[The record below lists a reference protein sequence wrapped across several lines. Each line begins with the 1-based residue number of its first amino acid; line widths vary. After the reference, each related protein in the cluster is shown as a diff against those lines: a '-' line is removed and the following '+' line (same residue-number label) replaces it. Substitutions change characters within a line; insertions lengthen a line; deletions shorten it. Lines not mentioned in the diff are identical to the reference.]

1 MSRLQIFIS
10 STSVDLQ
17 EHRRAVFDAIMQ
29 AGEYGIDMKYFGS
42 RPDDPVSVC
51 REAVEQAD
59 VLVGIYAMRY
69 GWIPEGEKCSITE
82 MEFDY
87 ARQLG
92 KPCLCYVVDEKN
104 ANWPIHLIEFAAIAQ
119 LTAFKQKVGQLVR
132 TTFTTPDNLA
142 KNVVADLARLMKTTA
157 GTGSDAASK
166 SRKKTGKSIPPHR
179 AFYCN
184 RSRQMDEF
192 LPAFFDSIPPKLLYY
207 YLYGDAKQA
216 HASLSV
222 RFGHEIAGQWFD
234 WEESDGTEAASTKK
248 WKYRKIKPQFSG
260 SAAMNRIN
268 LLRELYT
275 AFKIDMNA
283 PGADR
288 KLTDLLKSP
297 VLAGFGPVDTVIL
310 LLTLDD
316 HNWQPEHTP
325 AAVRHFIENYCDCT
339 LPEHAPRIL
348 FLFGIEYQKQ
358 NAKVRAEVKQA
369 IETAGHGAPL
379 PELQP
384 VDRRDVTE
392 WFTLPE
398 HEPLL
403 EEGKTAED
411 MTDKHFGPFDQK
423 DMFEIELVLKRLIE
437 QYNTEIS

>member
-1 MSRLQIFIS
+1 MSRLQVFIS
-10 STSVDLQ
+10 STSIDLQ
-17 EHRRAVFDAIMQ
+17 EHRRAVFDAVMQ

-42 RPDDPVSVC
+42 RPDDPVEVC
-51 REAVEQAD
+51 FEAIREAD

-69 GWIPEGEKCSITE
+69 GWIPEGQTCSITE

-104 ANWPIHLIEFAAIAQ
+104 ANWPIHLIEFAAIPA
-119 LTAFKQKVGQLVR
+119 LANFKQKVGQLVR

-142 KNVVADLARLMKTTA
+142 KNVVADLAREMKKR
-157 GTGSDAASK
+157 AAAETPPPAAARK
-166 SRKKTGKSIPPHR
+166 SPENRRGIQPHR
-179 AFYCN
+179 ALYCN

-192 LPAFFDSIPPKLLYY
+192 LPAFFEGEPPKLLYY

-216 HASLSV
+216 HSSLSQ

-234 WEESDGTEAASTKK
+234 WECRDADAENVKN
-248 WKYRKIKPQFSG
+248 WKYRKIKTQFSG

-275 AFKIDMNA
+275 AFKLDLNA
-283 PGADR
+283 PTAQR
-288 KLTDLLKSP
+288 KLNDLLKSP
-297 VLAGFGPVDTVIL
+297 ILSNFKTNDTVIL

-316 HNWQPEHTP
+316 HNWHPEHTP
-325 AAVRHFIENYCDCT
+325 ATVVHFIEHFCDCP
-339 LPEHAPRIL
+339 LPDEAPRFL
-348 FLFGIEYQKQ
+348 FLFGIEYKKE
-358 NAKVRAEVKQA
+358 NEIVRTEVKKA
-369 IETAGHGAPL
+369 IDGGKHGVPL

-384 VDRRDVTE
+384 VPRRDVTE

-398 HEPLL
+398 HEALL
-403 EEGKTAED
+403 EPGATAED

-423 DMFEIELVLKRLIE
+423 DMLEVELVLKRLIE
-437 QYNTEIS
+437 QHNSEW